1 MNIRGQGHRRNIG
14 HLARGIWRAGNG
26 ASCLRERRPSDRE
39 VPGNPELLRKGN
51 VTLPPPPPQSWLGM
65 LESQR
70 KGDVGLSCFMALLSL
85 AGSSWAQAE
94 DQNSTLDRV

>member
-51 VTLPPPPPQSWLGM
+51 VTLPPTPAPVL
-65 LESQR
+65 
-70 KGDVGLSCFMALLSL
+70 VGHAGEPEERRCGALVFH
-85 AGSSWAQAE
+85 GSPFPG
-94 DQNSTLDRV
+94 RV